1 MSIDIKSILER
12 NGVDLPIQENDVVRI
27 VIDYCILA
35 DNKLQYKVN
44 EIHKYTDKY
53 YNTRERVEE
62 LPILDEAFLK
72 SKIAELEL
80 KPGSTMLLAL
90 MFDSNNV
97 ARCYGCAINKKDP
110 ADEILYKIREENHN
124 ESCSSGQILSEPFP
138 KPFSP
143 VVPMASQMVQEP
155 IIEKPDSPDGI
166 PVEVQAVSVPPV
178 APIASPV
185 VPMASQLVQEPIIEK
200 PDSPN
205 VIPVEVQAVSE
216 GNIVP
221 PVPVPPVPVPT
232 QVAPERRI
240 PQNDILVSKDD
251 SAISSHKASPTTAAG
266 DLIRTSVQP
275 FVPPP
280 PIQAFTEESQAQVQ
294 VPEEAKEDVLDPK
307 EDRTDAL
314 EDAMVEIPFDK
325 NEKKQ
330 LTQNEERIL
339 TIIDHMIN
347 ILSGMSSVNNRRLV
361 NPGEIIALNYVYK
374 ELIRNIDDILL
385 TPPPD
390 IQEPKNHIQRNNFYR
405 FTSQWPF
412 IKNRLNDINDNLVI
426 HNWDYYYS
434 FTNKVMTYLKE
445 LLKIKEILKLYLFG
459 QPDEDYVGGK
469 AATSN
474 KKKRRTKRGHN
485 KNARKS
491 KTQRKR

>member
-1 MSIDIKSILER
+1 
-12 NGVDLPIQENDVVRI
+12 
-27 VIDYCILA
+27 
-35 DNKLQYKVN
+35 
-44 EIHKYTDKY
+44 
-53 YNTRERVEE
+53 
-62 LPILDEAFLK
+62 
-72 SKIAELEL
+72 
-80 KPGSTMLLAL
+80 
-90 MFDSNNV
+90 
-97 ARCYGCAINKKDP
+97 
-110 ADEILYKIREENHN
+110 
-124 ESCSSGQILSEPFP
+124 
-138 KPFSP
+138 
-143 VVPMASQMVQEP
+143 MAP
-155 IIEKPDSPDGI
+155 
-166 PVEVQAVSVPPV
+166 
-178 APIASPV
+178 
-185 VPMASQLVQEPIIEK
+185 QLVQEPIIEK

-205 VIPVEVQAVSE
+205 VIPVEVQAASE
-216 GNIVP
+216 GNIAP
-221 PVPVPPVPVPT
+221 PVLPVLPVLPVPPVPPVPVPT
-232 QVAPERRI
+232 QVAQVRRI
-240 PQNDILVSKDD
+240 PQNDVLLSKDD
-251 SAISSHKASPTTAAG
+251 STISSHKASPTTAAG
-266 DLIRTSVQP
+266 DLIRTSVKP

-280 PIQAFTEESQAQVQ
+280 PRQAFTQEPQPQPQ
-294 VPEEAKEDVLDPK
+294 PQIPEEAKEDVLDPK

-314 EDAMVEIPFDK
+314 EDAMVEIPLDK
-325 NEKKQ
+325 NEKTQ

-361 NPGEIIALNYVYK
+361 NPGEIITLSYVYK
-374 ELIRNIDDILL
+374 DLIRNIDDVLI

-390 IQEPKNHIQRNNFYR
+390 IQEPKNHIQLNNFYR

-426 HNWDYYYS
+426 HDWDYYYS

-469 AATSN
+469 AAASN